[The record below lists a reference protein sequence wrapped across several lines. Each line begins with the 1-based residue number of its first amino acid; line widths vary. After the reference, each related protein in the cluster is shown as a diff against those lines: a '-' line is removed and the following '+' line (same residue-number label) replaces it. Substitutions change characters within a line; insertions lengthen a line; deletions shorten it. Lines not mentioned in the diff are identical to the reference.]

1 MWKKES
7 RRVAPSIRR
16 LTVMTTALF
25 TSLAAFA
32 ATANP
37 ASATHTVTNPGSASI
52 AELQQQIIDKQH
64 ELEVVNEQYLQAEET
79 LTIQSASADAAN
91 AMYAQ
96 AEAHLLQAQQSLG
109 IISASA
115 YKGPQ
120 LAGLSVLM
128 TSTSP
133 REVLDKL
140 ATLDLIAADSNDQIA
155 EYAQAQAATAQTKQA
170 ADSAKAAAEKTTAD
184 IAAKKTQLE
193 SEVPNL
199 EAQLGSLTADQ
210 RAAVLTA
217 SGGQAV
223 EPAPQSAAPLV
234 AAAAPSPV
242 VSSGSSAAQAAVQAA
257 LSRLGSPYSWGA
269 TGPNTFDCS
278 GLLLWS
284 YGQAGVGLPRTSS
297 SQKSV
302 GPKVSLSQLLPGDL
316 LWEPGHI
323 AMYIGN
329 GQIVH
334 APTTGDVVKV
344 VSVGTFKWSS
354 ANRPTG

>member
-1 MWKKES
+1 MASSIK
-7 RRVAPSIRR
+7 RLVAI
-16 LTVMTTALF
+16 TAALLM
-25 TSLAAFA
+25 SLAAFA
-32 ATANP
+32 ATANT
-37 ASATHTVTNPGSASI
+37 ASATHAVNDSAVASV

-79 LTIQSASADAAN
+79 LTAQSASADAAAATN
-91 AMYAQ
+91 AQ
-96 AEAHLLQAQQSLG
+96 AATDLMQAQQSLSVL
-109 IISASA
+109 SASA

-120 LAGLSVLM
+120 LAGLSVFM
-128 TSTSP
+128 TSASP

-140 ATLDLIAADSNDQIA
+140 ATLDLLAAGNNDQLT
-155 EYAQAQAATAQTKQA
+155 EYAQTQTAAAQAKQA
-170 ADSAKAAAEKTTAD
+170 SDGALAAAQKTTDD
-184 IAAKKTQLE
+184 IAAKKTLLE
-193 SEVPNL
+193 SEVPKL
-199 EAQLGSLTADQ
+199 ETQLGSLSAEQ
-210 RAAVLTA
+210 RASVLAT

-223 EPAPQSAAPLV
+223 APAPPTTAPAA
-234 AAAAPSPV
+234 AAAAPSQG
-242 VSSGSSAAQAAVQAA
+242 SGGGSSAAQVAVQAA

-284 YGQAGVGLPRTSS
+284 YGQAGIGLPRTSS
-297 SQKSV
+297 SQKGV
-302 GPKVSLSQLLPGDL
+302 GPNVPLDQLLPGDL